1 TRTRAPA
8 GCRRARSSAT
18 SATPATPGARPT
30 STSRSTQAAGPPS
43 TPTPTSPPS
52 ADLAAGAATD
62 LDILRQERTGRR
74 ARDPPQG
81 RRRLGGGAGED
92 ADPSGRSGRERARGP
107 GRGGAPPPHPPGGGR
122 PPRRAGPPPP
132 PA

>member
-8 GCRRARSSAT
+8 GGRRARSSAT

-62 LDILRQERTGRR
+62 LDILRQEPTGRR
-74 ARDPPQG
+74 ARDPPRG
-81 RRRLGGGAGED
+81 PGRLGWRAGED
-92 ADPSGRSGRERARGP
+92 ADPSGRSGRGRAR
-107 GRGGAPPPHPPGGGR
+107 ALGGGGPPRR
-122 PPRRAGPPPP
+122 PPRGGPRPR
-132 PA
+132 